1 MAKRTQAQR
10 HSKVCTLCLV
20 KRDVAEVVIVTVLV
34 GLLVTAVHKLQASD
48 NFSINNVHFIS
59 RMQHCSQEELKRAVV
74 SSLKGGFFSVD
85 LERIERA
92 LEALPW
98 IATASVR
105 RQWPDTLLIKII
117 EQEAIA
123 RWGKDGLLNP
133 HGEVFYPR
141 DTLNRRE
148 LPVLYGPEG
157 RERELIARFRRIL
170 RTLLPAGLKL
180 RALVE
185 DDRRAWHLLLANGIP
200 VALGRI
206 EPGKRVE
213 RFVHIYPRILAPKA
227 SEIAGI
233 DLRYTNGFSVAWK
246 STDSKDKE
254 ADRRR

>member
-10 HSKVCTLCLV
+10 QHKTCTLCLV
-20 KRDVAEVVIVTVLV
+20 RRDVVEVAIVIILL
-34 GLLVTAVHKLQASD
+34 GLLVTAVHKLQASATLP
-48 NFSINNVHFIS
+48 IRNVHFIS
-59 RMQHCSQEELKRAVV
+59 RSHHLSQEELKRAVV

-85 LERIERA
+85 LERIEHT

-98 IATASVR
+98 VDTASVR

-117 EQEAIA
+117 EQQAVA
-123 RWGKDGLLNP
+123 HWGKDGLLNP
-133 HGEVFYPR
+133 RGEIFYPR
-141 DTLNRRE
+141 DTLVRRE

-157 RERELIARFRRIL
+157 RERELIARFRRVF

-185 DDRRAWHLLLANGIP
+185 DERRAWHLLLANGIP

-206 EPGKRVE
+206 EPVKRVE
-213 RFVHIYPRILAPKA
+213 RFVRIYPRILAPKA
-227 SEIAGI
+227 SDIAGI

-246 STDSKDKE
+246 SADSQNKE
-254 ADRRR
+254 ADRRD